1 MFVLPSALQ
10 RIFAILSDYE
20 TYLIGG
26 CVRDLLLD
34 IPPKDYDFTTAATPT
49 QMLEIFARHGIRTLE
64 IGRAFGTIGVLMD
77 SQVYEITTFRSEGDY
92 RDSRRPS
99 SVSFASTL
107 LEDTKRRDFTINA
120 LAYHPAHGLID
131 YHGGRADLRGGILRA
146 IGAPRERFGE
156 DALRILRGVGFVS
169 RFGLR
174 AEEGTRAAME
184 ECAPLLS
191 HISGERITS
200 ELEKILLGRFWT
212 RAVGEFGGILEE
224 VLGRELDLSFCAS
237 DFSRSSAARLASHP
251 SASHSPLVPRLDSS
265 HATPSPLPCTT
276 PPASPLSP
284 KPHATHPLPVE
295 SHFTDSTPQDSL
307 DLPLSFCLRLGYLL
321 HFSRPTSHAPRPHLA
336 APHASRTSALP
347 ASLVLSR
354 AQRAELETYLYY
366 LALPL
371 PRSEREICHMLRTSP
386 KAPATTPDYLAT
398 FLSPYP
404 SARAL
409 LDAALARGLPYRTRD
424 LALSGADLLGFPPA
438 LRGEVLTRLLILVID
453 GELENSPHA
462 LRAYLKATYGEMD
475 SH

>member
-49 QMLEIFARHGIRTLE
+49 QMLEIFEHHGIRTLE
-64 IGRAFGTIGVLMD
+64 IGRAFGTIGVLID

-120 LAYHPAHGLID
+120 LAYHPTRGLID
-131 YHGGRADLRGGILRA
+131 HHGGQADLRAGILRA
-146 IGAPRERFGE
+146 IGAPKERFGE

-174 AEEGTRAAME
+174 AEEGTCAAMR

-191 HISGERITS
+191 RISGERITS
-200 ELEKILLGRFWT
+200 ELEKILLGRFWA
-212 RAVGEFGGILEE
+212 RALGEFGGILQR
-224 VLGRELDLSFCAS
+224 VLGRGLDLSFCAS
-237 DFSRSSAARLASHP
+237 DFSRSSA
-251 SASHSPLVPRLDSS
+251 SHSPLVPRLDSS
-265 HATPSPLPCTT
+265 HSDSSRAAPPHPAPTSSTAPLR
-276 PPASPLSP
+276 
-284 KPHATHPLPVE
+284 VE
-295 SHFTDSTPQDSL
+295 SHFAESTPQDSL
-307 DLPLSFCLRLGYLL
+307 DLPPSFCLRLAYLL
-321 HFSRPTSHAPRPHLA
+321 HPATPSD
-336 APHASRTSALP
+336 LP

-366 LALPL
+366 LTLPL

-386 KAPATTPDYLAT
+386 KAPAPAPDYLAT

-409 LDAALARGLPYRTRD
+409 LDSALARALPYRARD
-424 LALSGADLLGFPPA
+424 LALSGADLLGFPPP
-438 LRGEVLTRLLILVID
+438 LRGEMLTRLLILVID

-475 SH
+475 S

>member
-1 MFVLPSALQ
+1 M
-10 RIFAILSDYE
+10 
-20 TYLIGG
+20 
-26 CVRDLLLD
+26 RDLLLD

-49 QMLEIFARHGIRTLE
+49 QMLEIFEHHGIRTLE
-64 IGRAFGTIGVLMD
+64 IGKAFGTIGVLMD

-99 SVSFASTL
+99 SVDFASTL

-131 YHGGRADLRGGILRA
+131 YHGGRVDLRAGILRA
-146 IGAPRERFGE
+146 IGAPKERFGE

-174 AEEGTRAAME
+174 VEGGTRAAMR

-200 ELEKILLGRFWT
+200 ELEKILLGRFWA
-212 RAVGEFGGILEE
+212 RALGEFGGILEE
-224 VLGRELDLSFCAS
+224 VLGRGLDLSFCAS
-237 DFSRSSAARLASHP
+237 DFSRSSA
-251 SASHSPLVPRLDSS
+251 SHSTLAPRLDSS
-265 HATPSPLPCTT
+265 HATPSPLPYTT

-284 KPHATHPLPVE
+284 KPHAPHPRRVKSRLAE
-295 SHFTDSTPQDSL
+295 STPQDSL
-307 DLPLSFCLRLGYLL
+307 DLPASFCLRLAYLL
-321 HFSRPTSHAPRPHLA
+321 HFSHPTSHA
-336 APHASRTSALP
+336 HASHPHLP

-366 LALPL
+366 LTLPL

-386 KAPATTPDYLAT
+386 KAAAPAPDYLAT
-398 FLSPYP
+398 FLAPYP

-409 LDAALARGLPYRTRD
+409 LDAALTRALPYRTRD
-424 LALSGADLLGFPPA
+424 LALSGVDLLGFPPA
-438 LRGEVLTRLLILVID
+438 MRGEMLTRLLILVID

-462 LRAYLKATYGEMD
+462 LRAYLKATYGEVD

>member
-64 IGRAFGTIGVLMD
+64 IGRAFGTIGVLID

-131 YHGGRADLRGGILRA
+131 YHGGQADLRAGILRA

-174 AEEGTRAAME
+174 AEEGTCAAMR

-191 HISGERITS
+191 RISGERITS
-200 ELEKILLGRFWT
+200 ELEKILLGRFWA
-212 RAVGEFGGILEE
+212 RALGEFGGILQR
-224 VLGRELDLSFCAS
+224 VLGREIDLSFCAS
-237 DFSRSSAARLASHP
+237 DFISHGRP
-251 SASHSPLVPRLDSS
+251 FAPCLDSS
-265 HATPSPLPCTT
+265 HSSPSHPAAPHSAPTSSTAPLY
-276 PPASPLSP
+276 A
-284 KPHATHPLPVE
+284 E
-295 SHFTDSTPQDSL
+295 SHFAESTPRDSL
-307 DLPLSFCLRLGYLL
+307 DLPPSFCLRLAYLL
-321 HFSRPTSHAPRPHLA
+321 RPATPAATSHP
-336 APHASRTSALP
+336 SALP

-354 AQRAELETYLYY
+354 AQRAELETYLYC
-366 LALPL
+366 LTLPL

-386 KAPATTPDYLAT
+386 KAAAPAPDYLAT
-398 FLSPYP
+398 FLAPYP

-409 LDAALARGLPYRTRD
+409 LDSSLARALPYRARD

-438 LRGEVLTRLLILVID
+438 LRGEMLTRLLILVID

-475 SH
+475 S

>member
-49 QMLEIFARHGIRTLE
+49 QMLEIFEHHGIRTLE
-64 IGRAFGTIGVLMD
+64 IGRAFGTIGVLID

-131 YHGGRADLRGGILRA
+131 YHGGRVDLRAGILRA

-174 AEEGTRAAME
+174 AEEGTRAAMR

-191 HISGERITS
+191 RISGERITS
-200 ELEKILLGRFWT
+200 ELEKILLGRFWA
-212 RAVGEFGGILEE
+212 RALGEFGGILQR
-224 VLGRELDLSFCAS
+224 VLGREMDLSFCAS
-237 DFSRSSAARLASHP
+237 DFSRSF
-251 SASHSPLVPRLDSS
+251 ASHSPLAPRLDSS
-265 HATPSPLPCTT
+265 HSDSFPATAPHSAPTSSTAPLYAEFHFAESSPR
-276 PPASPLSP
+276 
-284 KPHATHPLPVE
+284 
-295 SHFTDSTPQDSL
+295 DSL
-307 DLPLSFCLRLGYLL
+307 DLPPSFCLRLAYHLRPATL
-321 HFSRPTSHAPRPHLA
+321 SHAHTSRPAT
-336 APHASRTSALP
+336 LP

-366 LALPL
+366 LTLPL
-371 PRSEREICHMLRTSP
+371 PCSEREICHMLRTSP
-386 KAPATTPDYLAT
+386 KAAAPVPDYLAT

-409 LDAALARGLPYRTRD
+409 LDAALTRALPYRTRD

-438 LRGEVLTRLLILVID
+438 LRGEMLTRLLILVID

-475 SH
+475 S

>member
-1 MFVLPSALQ
+1 M
-10 RIFAILSDYE
+10 
-20 TYLIGG
+20 
-26 CVRDLLLD
+26 RDLLLD

-64 IGRAFGTIGVLMD
+64 IGRAFGTIGVLID

-131 YHGGRADLRGGILRA
+131 YHGGRADLRAGILRA
-146 IGAPRERFGE
+146 IGAPKERFGE

-200 ELEKILLGRFWT
+200 ELEKILLGRFWL
-212 RAVGEFGGILEE
+212 RALEEFGGILER
-224 VLGRELDLSFCAS
+224 VLGREVDLSFLRALHSDAS
-237 DFSRSSAARLASHP
+237 HAPISHP
-251 SASHSPLVPRLDSS
+251 SASHSPLAPRSDSS
-265 HATPSPLPCTT
+265 HAT
-276 PPASPLSP
+276 APLS
-284 KPHATHPLPVE
+284 AE

-307 DLPLSFCLRLGYLL
+307 DLPPSFCLRLAYLL
-321 HFSRPTSHAPRPHLA
+321 HFSRPTSHA
-336 APHASRTSALP
+336 HAFHPSALP
-347 ASLVLSR
+347 PSLVLSR
-354 AQRAELETYLYY
+354 AQRAELETYLHY
-366 LALPL
+366 LTLPL
-371 PRSEREICHMLRTSP
+371 PCSEREICHMLRTSP
-386 KAPATTPDYLAT
+386 KAPTSPTAPDYLAT

-409 LDAALARGLPYRTRD
+409 LDAALTRALPYRTRD

-438 LRGEVLTRLLILVID
+438 LRGEMLTRLLILVID

-462 LRAYLKATYGEMD
+462 LHDYLKATYGEMD
-475 SH
+475 S

>member
-1 MFVLPSALQ
+1 M
-10 RIFAILSDYE
+10 
-20 TYLIGG
+20 
-26 CVRDLLLD
+26 RDLLLD

-49 QMLEIFARHGIRTLE
+49 QMLEIFAHHGIKTLE
-64 IGRAFGTIGVLMD
+64 IGRTFGTIGVLID

-120 LAYHPAHGLID
+120 LAYHPACGLID
-131 YHGGRADLRGGILRA
+131 HHGGLIDLRAGILRA
-146 IGAPRERFGE
+146 IGAPKERFGE

-174 AEEGTRAAME
+174 AEEGTRAAMR

-200 ELEKILLGRFWT
+200 ELEKILLGRFWA
-212 RAVGEFGGILEE
+212 RALGEFGGILEE
-224 VLGRELDLSFCAS
+224 VLGREMDLSFCAS
-237 DFSRSSAARLASHP
+237 DFSRSSV
-251 SASHSPLVPRLDSS
+251 SHSPLAPRLDSS
-265 HATPSPLPCTT
+265 HSDSSPATAPLY
-276 PPASPLSP
+276 A
-284 KPHATHPLPVE
+284 E
-295 SHFTDSTPQDSL
+295 SHFAQSTPQDSL
-307 DLPLSFCLRLGYLL
+307 DLPPSFCLRLAYLL
-321 HFSRPTSHAPRPHLA
+321 RPATTSHA
-336 APHASRTSALP
+336 HASRTHLP

-366 LALPL
+366 LTLPL

-386 KAPATTPDYLAT
+386 KASASSTAPDYLAT

-409 LDAALARGLPYRTRD
+409 LDSTLKRALPYRARD

-438 LRGEVLTRLLILVID
+438 MRGEMLTRLLILVID

-462 LRAYLKATYGEMD
+462 LRDYLQRI
-475 SH
+475 

>member
-1 MFVLPSALQ
+1 M
-10 RIFAILSDYE
+10 
-20 TYLIGG
+20 
-26 CVRDLLLD
+26 RDLLLD

-131 YHGGRADLRGGILRA
+131 YHGGRADLRAGILRA
-146 IGAPRERFGE
+146 IGAPKERFGE

-169 RFGLR
+169 RFGLM
-174 AEEGTRAAME
+174 AEEGTRAAMR

-212 RAVGEFGGILEE
+212 RAVGEFGGILER
-224 VLGRELDLSFCAS
+224 VLGREMDLSFCAS
-237 DFSRSSAARLASHP
+237 DFSHAAAPHSAPISSTA
-251 SASHSPLVPRLDSS
+251 PRR
-265 HATPSPLPCTT
+265 A
-276 PPASPLSP
+276 
-284 KPHATHPLPVE
+284 E

-307 DLPLSFCLRLGYLL
+307 DLPPSFCLRLGYLL
-321 HFSRPTSHAPRPHLA
+321 HFSRPTSYAPRPHLA
-336 APHASRTSALP
+336 APHASHTHLP

-354 AQRAELETYLYY
+354 AQRAELEAYLYY
-366 LALPL
+366 LTLPL

-386 KAPATTPDYLAT
+386 KAPTSSTALDYLAT

-438 LRGEVLTRLLILVID
+438 LRGEMLTRLLILVID

>member
-1 MFVLPSALQ
+1 M
-10 RIFAILSDYE
+10 
-20 TYLIGG
+20 
-26 CVRDLLLD
+26 RDLLLD

-49 QMLEIFARHGIRTLE
+49 QMLEIFEHHGIRTLE
-64 IGRAFGTIGVLMD
+64 IGRAFGTIGVLID

-99 SVSFASTL
+99 SVDFASTL

-131 YHGGRADLRGGILRA
+131 YHGGLIDLRAGILRA
-146 IGAPRERFGE
+146 IGAPKERFGE

-174 AEEGTRAAME
+174 AEEGTCAAMR

-191 HISGERITS
+191 RISGERITS
-200 ELEKILLGRFWT
+200 ELEKILLGRFWA
-212 RAVGEFGGILEE
+212 RALGEFGGILQR
-224 VLGRELDLSFCAS
+224 VLGREIDLSFCAS
-237 DFSRSSAARLASHP
+237 DFSRSSV
-251 SASHSPLVPRLDSS
+251 SHSPLAPRLDSS
-265 HATPSPLPCTT
+265 HSDSSPATAPHSAPTSSTPPLP
-276 PPASPLSP
+276 A
-284 KPHATHPLPVE
+284 E
-295 SHFTDSTPQDSL
+295 SHFAESTPRDSL
-307 DLPLSFCLRLGYLL
+307 DLPASFCLRLAYLL
-321 HFSRPTSHAPRPHLA
+321 RPATTSHA
-336 APHASRTSALP
+336 HASRTHLP
-347 ASLVLSR
+347 TSLVLSR

-366 LALPL
+366 LTLPL

-386 KAPATTPDYLAT
+386 KATAPAPDYLAT
-398 FLSPYP
+398 FLAPYP

-409 LDAALARGLPYRTRD
+409 LDSALARALPYRTRD

-475 SH
+475 S

>member
-1 MFVLPSALQ
+1 M
-10 RIFAILSDYE
+10 
-20 TYLIGG
+20 
-26 CVRDLLLD
+26 RDLLLD

-49 QMLEIFARHGIRTLE
+49 QMLEIFEHHGIRTLE
-64 IGRAFGTIGVLMD
+64 IGRAFGTIGVLID

-131 YHGGRADLRGGILRA
+131 YHGGRADLRAGILRA
-146 IGAPRERFGE
+146 IGAPKERFGE

-174 AEEGTRAAME
+174 VEEGTCVAMR

-191 HISGERITS
+191 RISGERITS

-212 RAVGEFGGILEE
+212 RAVGEFGGILQR
-224 VLGRELDLSFCAS
+224 VLGREMDLSFCAS
-237 DFSRSSAARLASHP
+237 DFSRSF
-251 SASHSPLVPRLDSS
+251 ASHSALAPRLDSS
-265 HATPSPLPCTT
+265 HSDSSHSNSSHSAAPHSAPTSSTAPLY
-276 PPASPLSP
+276 A
-284 KPHATHPLPVE
+284 E
-295 SHFTDSTPQDSL
+295 SHFAESSPRDSL
-307 DLPLSFCLRLGYLL
+307 DLPASFCLRLAYLL
-321 HFSRPTSHAPRPHLA
+321 HPA
-336 APHASRTSALP
+336 APSDLP

-366 LALPL
+366 LTLPL

-386 KAPATTPDYLAT
+386 KAAAPAPDYLAT
-398 FLSPYP
+398 FLAPYP

-409 LDAALARGLPYRTRD
+409 LDAALTRALPYRTRD
-424 LALSGADLLGFPPA
+424 LALSGVDLLGFPPA
-438 LRGEVLTRLLILVID
+438 MRGEMLTRLLILVID

-462 LRAYLKATYGEMD
+462 LRAYLKATYGEVD

>member
-64 IGRAFGTIGVLMD
+64 IGRAFGTIGVLID

-120 LAYHPAHGLID
+120 LAYHPARGLID

-146 IGAPRERFGE
+146 IGEPRERFGE

-174 AEEGTRAAME
+174 AEEGTRAAMR

-191 HISGERITS
+191 RISGERITS

-212 RAVGEFGGILEE
+212 RAVGEFGGILSG
-224 VLGRELDLSFCAS
+224 VLGREMDLSFCAS
-237 DFSRSSAARLASHP
+237 DFSHP
-251 SASHSPLVPRLDSS
+251 SASHSPLAPRSDSS

-284 KPHATHPLPVE
+284 APHATPPLPAE

-307 DLPLSFCLRLGYLL
+307 DLPPSFCLRLAYLL
-321 HFSRPTSHAPRPHLA
+321 HFSRPTSHA
-336 APHASRTSALP
+336 HASRTHLP

-354 AQRAELETYLYY
+354 AQRAELETYLHY
-366 LALPL
+366 LTLPL

-386 KAPATTPDYLAT
+386 KASTSSTAPDYLAT

-409 LDAALARGLPYRTRD
+409 LDSALARALPYRTRD

-438 LRGEVLTRLLILVID
+438 LRGEVLSRLLILVID

-462 LRAYLKATYGEMD
+462 LRAYLKSTYGEMD

>member
-1 MFVLPSALQ
+1 M
-10 RIFAILSDYE
+10 
-20 TYLIGG
+20 
-26 CVRDLLLD
+26 RDLLLD

-49 QMLEIFARHGIRTLE
+49 QMLEIFEHHGIRTLE
-64 IGRAFGTIGVLMD
+64 IGKAFGTIGVLID

-120 LAYHPAHGLID
+120 LAYHPTRGLID
-131 YHGGRADLRGGILRA
+131 YHGGRVDLRAGILRA
-146 IGAPRERFGE
+146 IGAPKERFGE
-156 DALRILRGVGFVS
+156 DALRILRAVGFVS

-174 AEEGTRAAME
+174 VEEGTRAAMR
-184 ECAPLLS
+184 ECAPLLF

-200 ELEKILLGRFWT
+200 ELEKILLGRFWL
-212 RAVGEFGGILEE
+212 RALEEFGGILQR
-224 VLGRELDLSFCAS
+224 VLGRGLDLSFCAS
-237 DFSRSSAARLASHP
+237 DFSRSSA
-251 SASHSPLVPRLDSS
+251 SHSALAPRLDSS
-265 HATPSPLPCTT
+265 HSDSSPATAPLY
-276 PPASPLSP
+276 A
-284 KPHATHPLPVE
+284 E
-295 SHFTDSTPQDSL
+295 SHFAVSTPLDSL
-307 DLPLSFCLRLGYLL
+307 DLPASFCLRLAHLL
-321 HFSRPTSHAPRPHLA
+321 HPATPSD
-336 APHASRTSALP
+336 LP
-347 ASLVLSR
+347 ASLILSR
-354 AQRAELETYLYY
+354 AQRAELETYLHY
-366 LALPL
+366 LTLPL

-386 KAPATTPDYLAT
+386 KASAPVPDYLAT

-409 LDAALARGLPYRTRD
+409 LDSALARALPCRTRD

-438 LRGEVLTRLLILVID
+438 LRGEMLTRLLILVID

>member
-1 MFVLPSALQ
+1 M
-10 RIFAILSDYE
+10 
-20 TYLIGG
+20 
-26 CVRDLLLD
+26 RDLLLD

-64 IGRAFGTIGVLMD
+64 IGKAFGTIGVLID

-131 YHGGRADLRGGILRA
+131 YHGGRADLRAGILRA
-146 IGAPRERFGE
+146 IGAPKERFGE

-174 AEEGTRAAME
+174 AEEGTRAAMR

-200 ELEKILLGRFWT
+200 ELEKILLGRFWL
-212 RAVGEFGGILEE
+212 RALEEFGGILEE
-224 VLGRELDLSFCAS
+224 VLGWEIDLSFCAS
-237 DFSRSSAARLASHP
+237 DFSRSSASHSAPSHP
-251 SASHSPLVPRLDSS
+251 SASHSPLAPRLDSS
-265 HATPSPLPCTT
+265 HSDSFPATAPHSAPTSSTAPLY
-276 PPASPLSP
+276 A
-284 KPHATHPLPVE
+284 E
-295 SHFTDSTPQDSL
+295 SHFAESSPRDSL
-307 DLPLSFCLRLGYLL
+307 DLPASFCLRLGYLL
-321 HFSRPTSHAPRPHLA
+321 RPATTSHAPRPHLA
-336 APHASRTSALP
+336 APHASRTHLP

-354 AQRAELETYLYY
+354 AQRAELETYLHY
-366 LALPL
+366 LTLPL

-386 KAPATTPDYLAT
+386 KAPTSSTAPDYLAT

-409 LDAALARGLPYRTRD
+409 LDAALTRALPYRTRD

>member
-1 MFVLPSALQ
+1 M
-10 RIFAILSDYE
+10 
-20 TYLIGG
+20 
-26 CVRDLLLD
+26 RDLLLD

-49 QMLEIFARHGIRTLE
+49 QMLEIFEHHGIRTLE
-64 IGRAFGTIGVLMD
+64 IGRAFGTIGVLID

-120 LAYHPAHGLID
+120 LAYHPTRGLID
-131 YHGGRADLRGGILRA
+131 HHGGQADLRAGILRA
-146 IGAPRERFGE
+146 IGAPKERFGE

-174 AEEGTRAAME
+174 AEEGTCAAMR

-191 HISGERITS
+191 RISGERITS
-200 ELEKILLGRFWT
+200 ELEKILLGRFWA
-212 RAVGEFGGILEE
+212 RALEEFGGILEE
-224 VLGRELDLSFCAS
+224 ILGREMDLSFCAS
-237 DFSRSSAARLASHP
+237 DFSRSSA
-251 SASHSPLVPRLDSS
+251 SHSTLAPRLDSS
-265 HATPSPLPCTT
+265 HATPSPLPYTT

-284 KPHATHPLPVE
+284 KPHAPHPRRVKSRLAE
-295 SHFTDSTPQDSL
+295 STPQDSL
-307 DLPLSFCLRLGYLL
+307 DLPPSFCLRLAYLL
-321 HFSRPTSHAPRPHLA
+321 HPATPSD
-336 APHASRTSALP
+336 LP

-354 AQRAELETYLYY
+354 AQRAELETYLHY
-366 LALPL
+366 LTLPL

-386 KAPATTPDYLAT
+386 KAPATAPDYLAT

-438 LRGEVLTRLLILVID
+438 LRGEMLTRLLILVID

>member
-1 MFVLPSALQ
+1 M
-10 RIFAILSDYE
+10 
-20 TYLIGG
+20 
-26 CVRDLLLD
+26 RDLLLD

-49 QMLEIFARHGIRTLE
+49 QMLEIFACHGIRTLE
-64 IGRAFGTIGVLMD
+64 IGRAFGTIGVLID

-146 IGAPRERFGE
+146 IGEPKERFGE

-174 AEEGTRAAME
+174 AEEGTRAAMR

-224 VLGRELDLSFCAS
+224 VLGLEMDLSFCAS
-237 DFSRSSAARLASHP
+237 DFSHPSATRLASHP
-251 SASHSPLVPRLDSS
+251 SASHSPLAPRSDSS

-284 KPHATHPLPVE
+284 HAPHPRRVK
-295 SHFTDSTPQDSL
+295 SHFAVSSPQDSL
-307 DLPLSFCLRLGYLL
+307 DLLPSFCLRLGYLL
-321 HFSRPTSHAPRPHLA
+321 HFSRPTSHAHP
-336 APHASRTSALP
+336 SALP

-366 LALPL
+366 LTLPL

-386 KAPATTPDYLAT
+386 KAPATAPDYLAT

-409 LDAALARGLPYRTRD
+409 LDAALARALPYRTRD

-438 LRGEVLTRLLILVID
+438 LRGEMLTRLLILVID

>member
-1 MFVLPSALQ
+1 M
-10 RIFAILSDYE
+10 
-20 TYLIGG
+20 
-26 CVRDLLLD
+26 RDLLLD

-49 QMLEIFARHGIRTLE
+49 QMLEIFEHHGIRTLE

-146 IGAPRERFGE
+146 IGVPRERFGE

-174 AEEGTRAAME
+174 AEEGTRAAMR

-191 HISGERITS
+191 RISGERITS

-224 VLGRELDLSFCAS
+224 VLGREMDLSFCAS
-237 DFSRSSAARLASHP
+237 DFSHAAAPHPAPISST
-251 SASHSPLVPRLDSS
+251 SPLR
-265 HATPSPLPCTT
+265 A
-276 PPASPLSP
+276 
-284 KPHATHPLPVE
+284 E

-307 DLPLSFCLRLGYLL
+307 DLPPSFCLRLAYLL
-321 HFSRPTSHAPRPHLA
+321 HFSRPTSHA
-336 APHASRTSALP
+336 HASRTHLP

-366 LALPL
+366 LTLPL

-386 KAPATTPDYLAT
+386 KAPAPDYLAT

-409 LDAALARGLPYRTRD
+409 LDAALTRALPYRTRD

-453 GELENSPHA
+453 GELENSSHT
-462 LRAYLKATYGEMD
+462 LRDYLKATYGEMD

>member
-49 QMLEIFARHGIRTLE
+49 QMLEIFEHHGIRTLE
-64 IGRAFGTIGVLMD
+64 IGKAFGTIGVLID

-120 LAYHPAHGLID
+120 LAYHPACGLID
-131 YHGGRADLRGGILRA
+131 YHGGLIDLRGGILRA
-146 IGAPRERFGE
+146 IGAPKERFGE

-174 AEEGTRAAME
+174 AEEGTCAAMR

-200 ELEKILLGRFWT
+200 ELEKILLGRFWA

-224 VLGRELDLSFCAS
+224 VLGRGLDLSFCAS
-237 DFSRSSAARLASHP
+237 DFSRSSA
-251 SASHSPLVPRLDSS
+251 SHSPLAPRSDSS
-265 HATPSPLPCTT
+265 HAT
-276 PPASPLSP
+276 A
-284 KPHATHPLPVE
+284 PLPVE
-295 SHFTDSTPQDSL
+295 SHFAESSPRDSL
-307 DLPLSFCLRLGYLL
+307 DLPPSFCLRLAYLL
-321 HFSRPTSHAPRPHLA
+321 HPATPSD
-336 APHASRTSALP
+336 LP

-366 LALPL
+366 LTLPL

-386 KAPATTPDYLAT
+386 KAPTSSTAPDYLAT

-409 LDAALARGLPYRTRD
+409 LDAALTRALPYRTRD
-424 LALSGADLLGFPPA
+424 LALSGVDLLGFPPA
-438 LRGEVLTRLLILVID
+438 LRGEMLTRLLILVID

-475 SH
+475 S